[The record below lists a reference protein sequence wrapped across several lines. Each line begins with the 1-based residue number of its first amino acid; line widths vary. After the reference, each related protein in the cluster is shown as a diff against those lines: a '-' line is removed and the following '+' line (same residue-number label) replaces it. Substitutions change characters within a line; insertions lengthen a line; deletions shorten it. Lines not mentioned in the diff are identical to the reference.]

1 MIECLNVRMLECGN
15 IAEASTVTRATTAS
29 IASIASKGVIWKFEN
44 TPLLSDSRI
53 ANLRCNE
60 YSKGI
65 EASRLSVC
73 FA

>member
-1 MIECLNVRMLECGN
+1 MLECGN
-15 IAEASTVTRATTAS
+15 IAEASTVTRATT
-29 IASIASKGVIWKFEN
+29 ASIASKGVIWKFEN